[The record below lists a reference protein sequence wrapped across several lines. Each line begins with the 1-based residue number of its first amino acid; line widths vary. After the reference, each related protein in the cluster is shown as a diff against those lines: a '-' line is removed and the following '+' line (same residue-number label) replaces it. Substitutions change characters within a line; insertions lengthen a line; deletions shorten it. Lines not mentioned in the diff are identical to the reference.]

1 MMIKTINSYEENVSF
16 YKDEEVR
23 LPY

>member
-1 MMIKTINSYEENVSF
+1 MIETIKRNEVNVSF

-23 LPY
+23 LLF